1 MFHAQNIIG
10 TLFSFTFLFLTL
22 SCSALAA
29 SSREAAP
36 LITFDRGSKS
46 GKRLYLL
53 AQNCREKPC
62 LISRD
67 GAIKFSKQAQKQ
79 YTIEAYLVHRD
90 QVTPI
95 SLFQSASALD
105 DKLGERLFN
114 RRQNRRIFNLEES
127 LNSGKVDT
135 IYVYGIHLHYL
146 IEEADLIA
154 ISLKEIKNPKKQQ
167 HYYFRH
173 HRKGPVWD
181 VDVGLVTPI
190 KFFRPNPG
198 GVVRG
203 ATAAP
208 AFSMSIGWYADPER
222 RLGFMRKFLYA
233 WKFNLVG
240 GVLIRR
246 ELVNRTVDQYVD
258 TRFDGFMGGGITLLD
273 FVTLGYGVNLVRS
286 PHSTFPF
293 LGIEVKNAYH
303 FVRSLRQSTNK
314 KWRSYLKS
322 QQKREEPL

>member
-1 MFHAQNIIG
+1 MPKN
-10 TLFSFTFLFLTL
+10 LFFLAM
-22 SCSALAA
+22 SCALLISTSSLATARLDAA
-29 SSREAAP
+29 S
-36 LITFDRGSKS
+36 LVTFDRGSKTS
-46 GKRLYLL
+46 KRVYIS
-53 AQNCREKPC
+53 AQSCHAKPC
-62 LISRD
+62 LISRN
-67 GAIKFSKQAQKQ
+67 GAIRFSKEAQNR

-95 SLFQSASALD
+95 SFFQAASALD
-105 DKLGERLFN
+105 DKLDERLFN

-127 LNSGKVDT
+127 LNTGKIDT
-135 IYVYGIHLHYL
+135 IYIYGVYLHYL

-154 ISLKEIKNPKKQQ
+154 ISLKQVRNPKKQK

-181 VDVGLVTPI
+181 IDVGLVTPI
-190 KFFRPNPG
+190 KFFNPNPG

-208 AFSMSIGWYADPER
+208 AFSMSIGWYADPEK

-240 GVLIRR
+240 GVLVRR
-246 ELVNRTVDQYVD
+246 ELVNRTTDQFVD
-258 TRFDGFMGGGITLLD
+258 TRFDGFVGSGITLLD
-273 FVTLGYGVNLVRS
+273 FVTIGYGVNLVRS

-314 KWRSYLKS
+314 KWRVYLKA
-322 QQKREEPL
+322 QEQREALSP